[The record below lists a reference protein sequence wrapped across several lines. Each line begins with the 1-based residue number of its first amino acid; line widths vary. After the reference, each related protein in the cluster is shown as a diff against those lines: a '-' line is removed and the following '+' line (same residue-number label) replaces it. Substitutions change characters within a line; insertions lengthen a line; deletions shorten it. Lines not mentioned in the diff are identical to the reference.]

1 MWILAMIFDFL
12 FGCRHADLSRVFTIG
27 GQTYRVCCTCGTRF
41 SYSLS
46 RMRLGARCAEAPVT
60 IPVFSRAGRRS
71 ISVFSED
78 FQME

>member
-1 MWILAMIFDFL
+1 MYILTAIFDFL

-27 GQTYRVCCTCGTRF
+27 GQTYRVCCNCGTRF

-46 RMRLGARCAEAPVT
+46 RMRLGARCAETPVSLP
-60 IPVFSRAGRRS
+60 IFSRLGRRP
-71 ISVFSED
+71 IAVLSED